1 MEIRYCSFCGNK
13 IEPGTGKMFVRRDG
27 TILFFDKSKCEKNYL
42 KLGREPRKV
51 LWTNYHIE
59 AKKQIKGEA
68 SQKSKPQEQ
77 SKVQQTAAIEE
88 TKEEVVNKQ

>member
-13 IEPGTGKMFVRRDG
+13 IEPGTGKMFVRKDG

-51 LWTNYHIE
+51 RWTKEFKE
-59 AKKQIKGEA
+59 AKRSLKAEQQNQNVKNSSENTVEN
-68 SQKSKPQEQ
+68 SKSKTENQN
-77 SKVQQTAAIEE
+77 V
-88 TKEEVVNKQ
+88 

>member
-13 IEPGTGKMFVRRDG
+13 IEPGTGKMFVRKDG

-51 LWTNYHIE
+51 RWTKEFAETKRSLKSEQQNVNDKNAP
-59 AKKQIKGEA
+59 AKTPE
-68 SQKSKPQEQ
+68 SSNDNLEDQKS
-77 SKVQQTAAIEE
+77 
-88 TKEEVVNKQ
+88 